1 MPLHI
6 LSADI
11 TRLPVDAIV
20 NAANRELR
28 NYATRRGGGVCGA
41 IFRAAGHE
49 VLQAACDRIGGC
61 DTGRAVITEGFALPA
76 RYVIH
81 AVGPV
86 YRPGNPEQASLLC
99 SCYQSAL
106 MLALQHDLRSIAFP
120 LISSGIYGYPGEEAV
135 RIALEAILTFLQE
148 TDAEM
153 DVTLCI
159 LDPDLLQLARRIASA
174 WGAA

>member
-6 LSADI
+6 LCADI
-11 TRLPVDAIV
+11 TRLQVDAIV

-28 NYATRRGGGVCGA
+28 NYAIRRGGGVCGA

-49 VLQAACDRIGGC
+49 ALQAACDRIGGC
-61 DTGRAVITEGFALPA
+61 DTGKAVITEGFALPA

-86 YRPGNPEQASLLC
+86 YRPGDPPQAALLQ
-99 SCYQSAL
+99 SCYHSAL
-106 MLALQHDLRSIAFP
+106 ALAHRHDLHSIAFP

-135 RIALEAILTFLQE
+135 RIALDAIRSFLLE
-148 TDAEM
+148 TDAAL

-159 LDPDLLQLARRIASA
+159 LDPGLLAYARSLVSRPS
-174 WGAA
+174 

>member
-6 LSADI
+6 LCADI
-11 TRLPVDAIV
+11 TRLQVDVIV

-49 VLQAACDRIGGC
+49 ALQAACDRIGGC
-61 DTGRAVITEGFALPA
+61 DTGKAVITEGFALPA

-86 YRPGNPEQASLLC
+86 YRPGDAEQASLLR

-106 MLALQHDLRSIAFP
+106 ERALQHGLRSIAFP

-135 RIALEAILTFLQE
+135 RIALDAIRSFLLE

-159 LDPDLLQLARRIASA
+159 LDPDLLQLARRIASV
-174 WGAA
+174 